1 VVLCWRMTGSMG
13 NVGGRIVLS
22 AVIGLLGGLV
32 VGFLLATLL
41 HEHSYA
47 YWGFVLV
54 PTIFGALVG
63 GFLGGIS
70 RLGTTEPGE

>member
-1 VVLCWRMTGSMG
+1 MG
-13 NVGGRIVLS
+13 NIGGRVIRF
-22 AVIGLLGGLV
+22 AIIGLLGGLV

-41 HEHSYA
+41 HQHSYA

-63 GFLGGIS
+63 GFVGGMS
-70 RLGTTEPGE
+70 GLGTTEPEK

>member
-1 VVLCWRMTGSMG
+1 VSETVSGI
-13 NVGGRIVLS
+13 GGRIVRF
-22 AVIGLLGGLV
+22 GLVGLVAGLV

-41 HEHSYA
+41 HQHSYA

-63 GFLGGIS
+63 GFLGGMS
-70 RLGTTEPGE
+70 RLRTDGSDG